1 MPRKQSKSMKK
12 RQTRKSPRRN
22 RKGGFMTGLVSQA
35 GKLATPIALVAAR
48 EIMRGQQSRNMVNK
62 ITAPVT
68 GFVRDTVGTV
78 TNLGKN
84 TVGAL
89 RTGKL
94 LMPVTEFVEDASG
107 TVRKAVK
114 RTANIVKTKKNKKGG
129 FLTKSASSTKS
140 KKRKAVQRSNYR
152 RLKGSE
158 CRKKGPA
165 ACRGKKGCK
174 YASGK
179 KRSFC
184 RTGKNF
190 ARRGRK

>member
-12 RQTRKSPRRN
+12 RKTRKSPSRS
-22 RKGGFMTGLVSQA
+22 RKGGFMSGLVSHA
-35 GKLATPIALVAAR
+35 HKLATPVALVAAR

-62 ITAPVT
+62 VTAPVT
-68 GFVRDTVGTV
+68 GLVRDTVGTV

-89 RTGKL
+89 KTGKL
-94 LMPVTEFVEDASG
+94 LMPVTGFVEDASG
-107 TVRKAVK
+107 TVRKAVR

-129 FLTKSASSTKS
+129 ARTRAKSAKS

-152 RLKGSE
+152 RLTKSP

-165 ACRGKKGCK
+165 ACRGTKGCN

-184 RTGKNF
+184 RKGKNSG
-190 ARRGRK
+190 RRKK